1 MGEAEEAGQ
10 QPSRLSPA
18 QAEAPCGPPAGH
30 GAFPEA
36 CGSVLGTEADA
47 CEIGDE
53 DLAVPGD
60 PRERARVENAA
71 RRLADRDLVGE
82 LAAAGF
88 TGPVFE
94 VTVNEFAAYGVA
106 ALMAWMRTGEIA
118 RKCLSRGRPLPGA
131 DRVMAAWSRDDR
143 LEIAVEATARALR
156 YFVDEVLKPARW
168 NYRRGATLRTYFVGA
183 CLLQFPNVYE
193 VWLNEQKR
201 WGAVDLVDPGAEE
214 AAGVDRGDVAW
225 ADPTAAAV
233 IHRQHVREV
242 LAGIPDPQTRQ
253 AAQMVMLGYEHA
265 EAGAELGLTAAAVGA
280 RLHRLRG
287 RRPG

>member
-1 MGEAEEAGQ
+1 MGTAEEAGQ
-10 QPSRLSPA
+10 QPSRLPPA
-18 QAEAPCGPPAGH
+18 QADAPCGVAAGH
-30 GAFPEA
+30 DAFPEA
-36 CGSVLGTEADA
+36 CGRVPGTEADA

-71 RRLADRDLVGE
+71 RRLADRDLVDQ
-82 LAAAGF
+82 LAATGF

-106 ALMAWMRTGEIA
+106 TLMAWMRTGEIT

-131 DRVMAAWSRDDR
+131 ERVTATWSRDDR
-143 LEIAVEATARALR
+143 LEIAVETTARALR

-193 VWLNEQKR
+193 VWVNEQKR
-201 WGAVDLVDPGAEE
+201 WGAVDLVEPGTEE
-214 AAGVDRGDVAW
+214 TAGQGRGDVAW
-225 ADPTAAAV
+225 ADPTAGDV
-233 IHRQHVREV
+233 IHRQHVREM
-242 LAGIPDPQTRQ
+242 LEGIRDPQSRK

-280 RLHRLRG
+280 RLYRLRG
-287 RRPG
+287 RPT